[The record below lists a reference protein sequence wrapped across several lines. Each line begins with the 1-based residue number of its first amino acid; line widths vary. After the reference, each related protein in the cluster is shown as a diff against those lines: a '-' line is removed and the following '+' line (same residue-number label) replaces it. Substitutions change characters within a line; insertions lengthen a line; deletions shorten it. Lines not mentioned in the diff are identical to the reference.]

1 MTIIVQKYG
10 GSSLN
15 GVTRIRQV
23 VAVVS
28 AMSNSIDNLIKL
40 AQKLT
45 ISPDDRELDLLM
57 SAGKLVSATLMTMAL
72 KDMGCRSI
80 SLSGL
85 QAGIQTDNQ
94 CRRARII
101 NIETKRIHEELARG
115 NVVIVT
121 GFQGT
126 SLGMEITTLGSG
138 ESDTI
143 AVTLGKISAV
153 GTGMQKVPGFAKRL
167 FQSLAEN
174 HIEIH
179 LITTSEIRITCAI
192 REMQVPIVVQ
202 SLHKSFGLDNIT

>member
-23 VAVVS
+23 AARISGTNRQSHKVVAVVS
-28 AMSNSIDNLIKL
+28 AMSNSTDNLIKL

-57 SAGKLVSATLMTMAL
+57 STGKLVSATLMTMAL
-72 KDMGCRSI
+72 KDMGCRAI

-126 SLGMEITTLGSG
+126 SLGMEITT
-138 ESDTI
+138 
-143 AVTLGKISAV
+143 
-153 GTGMQKVPGFAKRL
+153 
-167 FQSLAEN
+167 
-174 HIEIH
+174 
-179 LITTSEIRITCAI
+179 SEIRTTWVIP
-192 REMQVPIVVQ
+192 EMQAQ
-202 SLHKSFGLDNIT
+202 LRFNLSTNFLD